1 MSPGEAGVDVSK
13 DSHYSQIVL
22 CVLLVDQNVSSPL
35 YLPPC
40 FYSANT
46 NPSETIS
53 PIKCCLL
60 YIDMNLKLALQ
71 TACQLNC
78 HCGPSMLFK

>member
-1 MSPGEAGVDVSK
+1 MSLGEVGVDVSK

-22 CVLLVDQNVSSPL
+22 CVLLMDQNVSSPL

-60 YIDMNLKLALQ
+60 YIGLQLTNSLPTKLSLWPINAL
-71 TACQLNC
+71 
-78 HCGPSMLFK
+78 